1 MPTERLR
8 ERSFHTGAVALHY
21 AESAPNGPAMVYLH
35 GGSARWQHGARFV
48 TLMAERWQ
56 VYGVDL
62 RGHGRSGWVPGGY
75 RVRDYAADTAAFL
88 RGVVRGPAAL
98 YGHSLG
104 GQVALLVA
112 AEHPDLVRALVLGD
126 IPLADDDPVQEP
138 GHQRLIRAW
147 RELAGSGRPADQIA
161 AALRELPLPRDGRRA
176 GDAFGADSPWF
187 PFMGETLAQHDPEV
201 LTFVLDRRAE
211 MLEGYDVVALLPR
224 VACPT
229 LLVLADPAAG
239 GTVAEAD
246 AARAGRLLPRGERV
260 RLAGIGHP
268 LHATHPEPVARVID
282 AFLAAHSA
290 RAPARR
296 A

>member
-1 MPTERLR
+1 MPTKRLR

-21 AESAPNGPAMVYLH
+21 AEGPPNGPAMVYLH

-48 TLMAERWQ
+48 TRMAERWQ

-104 GQVALLVA
+104 GQVARWCWGTSRWPTA
-112 AEHPDLVRALVLGD
+112 TPSRSRRA
-126 IPLADDDPVQEP
+126 
-138 GHQRLIRAW
+138 
-147 RELAGSGRPADQIA
+147 PADQIA

-211 MLEGYDVVALLPR
+211 MLDGYDVVALLPR

-229 LLVLADPAAG
+229 LLVLADLAAG
-239 GTVAEAD
+239 GQVAEAD

-290 RAPARR
+290 RAPDRGA
-296 A
+296 